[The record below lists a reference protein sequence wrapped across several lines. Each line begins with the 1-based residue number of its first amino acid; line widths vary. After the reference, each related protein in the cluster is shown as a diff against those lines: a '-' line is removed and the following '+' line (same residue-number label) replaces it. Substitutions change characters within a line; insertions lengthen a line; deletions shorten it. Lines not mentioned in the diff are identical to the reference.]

1 MYARFR
7 LYVEKILVTT
17 NQNMVDC
24 PLCSGDTAFFHQDAV
39 RQYNRCLTCKLV
51 FVPLTFHV
59 SPEREKEE
67 YDLHENNCEDEGY
80 LKFLS
85 RFSDP
90 FVKTLKSQQCG
101 LDFGCGPGPALAG
114 LIEQHGHSVALYDP
128 LYHRDRTVFDKK
140 YNFITTTEVVEH
152 FRDPVREF
160 TQLFD
165 MLLPCGSLG
174 IMTKMV
180 KDDSAFSTWHY
191 IRDLTHIAFYSK
203 DTFVYI
209 ANQFG
214 SSVHFE
220 ADDVI
225 FLQKQS

>member
-1 MYARFR
+1 M
-7 LYVEKILVTT
+7 VTI
-17 NQNMVDC
+17 NNNMVNC
-24 PLCSGDTAFFHQDAV
+24 PLCSGDTALFHEDAA
-39 RQYNRCLTCKLV
+39 RQYNRCVSCKLV

-59 SPEREKEE
+59 SAEREKEE

-80 LKFLS
+80 LRFLS
-85 RFSDP
+85 RLSDP
-90 FVKTLKSQQCG
+90 LVKKLHGSQYG

-114 LIEQHGHSVALYDP
+114 LIEQHGHRVTLYDP

-140 YNFITTTEVVEH
+140 YDFITATEVVEH
-152 FRDPVREF
+152 FRDPAKEF
-160 TQLFD
+160 TRLFE
-165 MLLPCGSLG
+165 MLLPCGALG

-180 KDDSAFSTWHY
+180 KDDVAFKTWHY

-209 ANQFG
+209 ADKFG
-214 SSVHFE
+214 ASVHFE

-225 FLQKQS
+225 FLQKH